1 MFYTKGD
8 RVMSKKMPNSVCW
21 NITSRCNEKCKFCYR
36 DRDSREVSF
45 ADKKKVI
52 DRIVAAGIRKLT
64 FAGGEPLLVENIRE
78 LILYAKSRGL
88 MVSLTT
94 NSILLKG
101 EILDFCLQELD
112 WLTMSLDGDSNATQ
126 SRMTRHGKH
135 FDRVMEVLA
144 YAAVYPERNCR
155 IKLNTVVS
163 NKNQNEVKNMVPI
176 VLEKGV
182 ERWKL
187 FQFVPLRGA
196 ARENGRDFEISDESF
211 SAAAEAVKTAM
222 GEKANCVSVCDRE
235 SIEHAHFVIFPNG
248 DIKISDD
255 LHDRVLGN
263 ALQDDLQQLWAE
275 GGYNRESHDT
285 RTAAAVA

>member
-1 MFYTKGD
+1 M
-8 RVMSKKMPNSVCW
+8 
-21 NITSRCNEKCKFCYR
+21 
-36 DRDSREVSF
+36 
-45 ADKKKVI
+45 
-52 DRIVAAGIRKLT
+52 
-64 FAGGEPLLVENIRE
+64 LVENIRE

-196 ARENGRDFEISDESF
+196 ARENGRDFEISDESL
-211 SAAAEAVKTAM
+211 SL
-222 GEKANCVSVCDRE
+222 
-235 SIEHAHFVIFPNG
+235 IHI
-248 DIKISDD
+248 
-255 LHDRVLGN
+255 
-263 ALQDDLQQLWAE
+263 
-275 GGYNRESHDT
+275 
-285 RTAAAVA
+285 

>member
-1 MFYTKGD
+1 
-8 RVMSKKMPNSVCW
+8 MSKKMPNSVCW

-52 DRIVAAGIRKLT
+52 DRIAAAGIRKLT

-155 IKLNTVVS
+155 IKLKTWYQLYWRKVLNDGS
-163 NKNQNEVKNMVPI
+163 CSSLSLSEVRQ
-176 VLEKGV
+176 EKM
-182 ERWKL
+182 
-187 FQFVPLRGA
+187 A
-196 ARENGRDFEISDESF
+196 EILKSR
-211 SAAAEAVKTAM
+211 M
-222 GEKANCVSVCDRE
+222 KAFLLLPKR
-235 SIEHAHFVIFPNG
+235 
-248 DIKISDD
+248 
-255 LHDRVLGN
+255 
-263 ALQDDLQQLWAE
+263 
-275 GGYNRESHDT
+275 
-285 RTAAAVA
+285 